1 VTASS
6 PFGADFDCCVA
17 AVTAAETAPPIANR
31 PLATRRGR
39 VILTATTLEDPMP
52 ATTTRRAAATRAAK
66 PADPDGLRYLA
77 DVHSALLEAGFAPAA
92 GRPISGD
99 YPNDWVGIEYSV
111 GRATVRVVTRDLE
124 CRDLLVVV
132 ADRRGVEA
140 ARATFANLPASSVAA
155 VIAAEVRS

>member
-1 VTASS
+1 MDWRKL
-6 PFGADFDCCVA
+6 P
-17 AVTAAETAPPIANR
+17 
-31 PLATRRGR
+31 
-39 VILTATTLEDPMP
+39 TATYLVEVRKTATLEDPMP